1 MTAYDRLE
9 VELRTHPRH
18 WLVTGAAGFI
28 GSHLI
33 EALLRLDQRVRGLDN
48 FLTGREENLEQVRA
62 LVSPAQWSRLEFVR
76 ADIRDAA
83 ACRAAAAGMDHVL
96 HQAALGSVPLS
107 LEDPATTNAIN
118 VGGTVNMLVAAR
130 DNRVQSFVYAS
141 SCAIYGDDPNLPKR
155 EEVLGAALSP
165 YAVSKLAD
173 ELYAA
178 VFHRCYG
185 LQAVGLRYFNVY
197 GPRQDPNGPYAAVIP
212 KWIDALIGGE
222 PVRINGDGETSRD
235 FCYVANVVQ
244 ANLLAAT
251 APPGPAGEAPG
262 VYNVAVGE
270 RTTLNQLFQ
279 WLRDLLAPRFP
290 GVAARRAEHGD
301 FRPGD
306 VRHSLADISRARERL
321 GYQPTHRTA
330 EGLACTVEWHLARR
344 ARPLS
349 R

>member
-1 MTAYDRLE
+1 MTAYERLE
-9 VELRTHPRH
+9 SELRTRPRH

-62 LVSPAQWSRLEFVR
+62 LVSPAQWSRLEFIR

-83 ACRAAAAGMDHVL
+83 ACRAAAAGVDHIL
-96 HQAALGSVPLS
+96 HQAALGSVPQS
-107 LEDPATTNAIN
+107 LEDPATTDAIN

-130 DNRVQSFVYAS
+130 DNRVRSFVYAS
-141 SCAIYGDDPNLPKR
+141 SCAIYGDDPGLPKH
-155 EEVLGAALSP
+155 EEVFGAALSP

-173 ELYAA
+173 ELYAG

-185 LQAVGLRYFNVY
+185 LEAVGLRYFNVY

-251 APPGPAGEAPG
+251 ASPGPEGEAPR

-279 WLRDLLAPRFP
+279 CLRDLLAPRFP
-290 GVAARRAEHGD
+290 EVASRRAEYGD

-330 EGLACTVEWHLARR
+330 EGLARTVEWHLARR
-344 ARPLS
+344 ARLAS